1 MRYGVLIDV
10 ANWVMQEQPI
20 PIATGHA
27 SVIWQGDCNAQM
39 LRTFRHCTTPTS
51 PLNIGGPE
59 LASVRLLAHEFG
71 KRFGKTPRF
80 DGVEQPDAW
89 VNNTL
94 QAQRLFGYPRVPLG
108 RLVDWVADWVQ
119 RDMPQIGKPT
129 RYEVRAGRF

>member
-1 MRYGVLIDV
+1 
-10 ANWVMQEQPI
+10 
-20 PIATGHA
+20 
-27 SVIWQGDCNAQM
+27 M

-94 QAQRLFGYPRVPLG
+94 QAQRLFGYPRVPLA
-108 RLVDWVADWVQ
+108 RLIDWVADWVQ
-119 RDMPQIGKPT
+119 RGMPQIGKPT